1 MALARIITRSET
13 CSQELALV
21 LVARGYTVEIVSP
34 DKVPNN
40 IADLELRV
48 DAGSGD
54 ELVAN
59 VEAHRGERTAS
70 LKFVHH
76 LKAPLLD
83 FPSRPSE
90 FGDAADSSGEPV
102 SFTTGS
108 GIETTELPA
117 RILLL
122 PPRVISP
129 AVEPLPNRELDP
141 EIDPEINPEID
152 PEINPEDR
160 ARLIA
165 PEFLLPPEEPPVYLA
180 VEDTAVSQPAMA
192 AGTPATA
199 QRMPSMAQETSAPLL
214 HAAQLRNLF
223 AGWTPAS
230 WPVASRQWR
239 AALAFAS
246 LVLLAVLVGFGGR
259 HDGKAATKSSEVSP
273 SGRIVALTGMNP
285 PRAVGAAEN
294 RAAEPG
300 QVSSVPWWP
309 TAADSETGSSHALKE
324 PQVAK
329 SGTPTANARTAVSGK
344 RDNDLI
350 ARDTVIYLDKRF
362 KPAPKA
368 KRAKPIA
375 RQRRDPRQYR

>member
-54 ELVAN
+54 ELIAN

-83 FPSRPSE
+83 FPRRPSE
-90 FGDAADSSGEPV
+90 FDEAALSSDEPV
-102 SFTTGS
+102 SFNTES

-122 PPRVISP
+122 PHRAHSP
-129 AVEPLPNRELDP
+129 AVEPLPNREHASEIDP
-141 EIDPEINPEID
+141 EIDPGINPTE
-152 PEINPEDR
+152 R
-160 ARLIA
+160 VRLIA
-165 PEFLLPPEEPPVYLA
+165 PQFLLPPEEPPVYFA
-180 VEDTAVSQPAMA
+180 VEDTAGPQPAMA

-199 QRMPSMAQETSAPLL
+199 QRMPPMAQETIVPLL

-223 AGWTPAS
+223 AGWTFPSRSVAS
-230 WPVASRQWR
+230 WQWR

-246 LVLLAVLVGFGGR
+246 LVLLAVVLGFGAR
-259 HDGKAATKSSEVSP
+259 HSSKAAEKSSGVSP
-273 SGRIVALTGMNP
+273 VGGIVASTGVTP
-285 PRAVGAAEN
+285 SRAVGAEGDPT
-294 RAAEPG
+294 AEPG
-300 QVSSVPWWP
+300 QISSVPRWP
-309 TAADSETGSSHALKE
+309 ATSDSESDSSHALK
-324 PQVAK
+324 QAQIAK
-329 SGTPTANARTAVSGK
+329 PAIPTANPRTSVSGK

-350 ARDTVIYLDKRF
+350 ARDTVIYFDRHL
-362 KPAPKA
+362 KPVPKA

-375 RQRRDPRQYR
+375 RQRRDPGQYR

>member
-90 FGDAADSSGEPV
+90 FGDAADSPGEPV

-141 EIDPEINPEID
+141 EVD

-246 LVLLAVLVGFGGR
+246 LVLLAVLVGFG
-259 HDGKAATKSSEVSP
+259 
-273 SGRIVALTGMNP
+273 
-285 PRAVGAAEN
+285 
-294 RAAEPG
+294 
-300 QVSSVPWWP
+300 
-309 TAADSETGSSHALKE
+309 
-324 PQVAK
+324 
-329 SGTPTANARTAVSGK
+329 
-344 RDNDLI
+344 
-350 ARDTVIYLDKRF
+350 
-362 KPAPKA
+362 
-368 KRAKPIA
+368 
-375 RQRRDPRQYR
+375 

>member
-54 ELVAN
+54 ELIAN
-59 VEAHRGERTAS
+59 VEAHQGERTAS

-83 FPSRPSE
+83 FPRRPSE
-90 FGDAADSSGEPV
+90 FDEAAHSSDEPV
-102 SFTTGS
+102 SFDMES
-108 GIETTELPA
+108 GFETTDPPA

-122 PPRVISP
+122 PHRASSP
-129 AVEPLPNRELDP
+129 AVEPLPNREHDSKIDP
-141 EIDPEINPEID
+141 EIDPGINPK
-152 PEINPEDR
+152 DR
-160 ARLIA
+160 VRLIA
-165 PEFLLPPEEPPVYLA
+165 PQFLLPPEEPPVYLA
-180 VEDTAVSQPAMA
+180 VEDTAGPQPAMA
-192 AGTPATA
+192 AATPATA
-199 QRMPSMAQETSAPLL
+199 QRMPSLAQETIVPLP

-223 AGWTPAS
+223 AGWTFPSRSVAS
-230 WPVASRQWR
+230 WQWR

-246 LVLLAVLVGFGGR
+246 LVLLAVVLGFGAR
-259 HDGKAATKSSEVSP
+259 HSSKAAEKSSGVSSVEGVVASTGVPP
-273 SGRIVALTGMNP
+273 S
-285 PRAVGAAEN
+285 RAVGAEEN
-294 RAAEPG
+294 PAVEPG
-300 QVSSVPWWP
+300 QIASVPWWP
-309 TAADSETGSSHALKE
+309 PADSEPNSSHALKE

-329 SGTPTANARTAVSGK
+329 SAIPAANPRTAVSGK

-350 ARDTVIYLDKRF
+350 ARDTVIYFDKHL

-375 RQRRDPRQYR
+375 HQRREPGQYH

>member
-34 DKVPNN
+34 DKVPAN

-54 ELVAN
+54 ELIAN

-83 FPSRPSE
+83 FPRRPSE
-90 FGDAADSSGEPV
+90 FDEAAHSSDEPV
-102 SFTTGS
+102 SFDMES
-108 GIETTELPA
+108 GFETTDPPA

-129 AVEPLPNRELDP
+129 AVETLPNRERDS
-141 EIDPEINPEID
+141 EIDPEESV
-152 PEINPEDR
+152 
-160 ARLIA
+160 RLIA
-165 PEFLLPPEEPPVYLA
+165 PQFLLPPEEPPVYFA
-180 VEDTAVSQPAMA
+180 VEDTAGPQPAMA
-192 AGTPATA
+192 AATPATA
-199 QRMPSMAQETSAPLL
+199 QRMPSLAQETIVPLP

-223 AGWTPAS
+223 AGWTFAR
-230 WPVASRQWR
+230 WPVASWQWR

-246 LVLLAVLVGFGGR
+246 LVLLAVVLGFGAR
-259 HDGKAATKSSEVSP
+259 HSSKAAAKSFEVSP
-273 SGRIVALTGMNP
+273 VGGIVASTGVTP
-285 PRAVGAAEN
+285 SRAVGAEGDPT
-294 RAAEPG
+294 AEPG
-300 QVSSVPWWP
+300 QISSVPRWP
-309 TAADSETGSSHALKE
+309 ATSDSESDSSHALKQA
-324 PQVAK
+324 QVAK
-329 SGTPTANARTAVSGK
+329 PAIPTANPRTAVSGK

-350 ARDTVIYLDKRF
+350 ARDTVIYFDRHL
-362 KPAPKA
+362 KPVPKA

-375 RQRRDPRQYR
+375 RQRRDPGQYR